1 MKKAYDAIIIGAG
14 HNGLVTSAYL
24 ARQGLRVLVC
34 EKRSV
39 IGGAACTEEIIPGFK
54 FSRASYLLSLFR
66 PKIIDDLDLRQ
77 HGLKYYFRDPYS
89 YTPIKNPIDHDR
101 RSLLLS
107 SVNNQFNAQQ
117 VARFSK
123 KDAENFHKYELW
135 LTKLARAIDQMI
147 HSPPPDL
154 LRMKNETN
162 TFDRFRAYKYSWKI
176 FSNLFRKLGFNGS
189 IDLYQLLTSPASRI
203 LEKWFESDLIKATL
217 ATDGLI
223 GAMLGPYDNGTGYV
237 LLHHVMG
244 DLDGQTSRSKK
255 PYLSL
260 QSYSKKNVSMLI
272 FVNRDLES

>member
-24 ARQGLRVLVC
+24 ARQGLRVLIC

-39 IGGAACTEEIIPGFK
+39 IGGAACTEEIIKGYK

-66 PKIIDDLDLRQ
+66 EKIIQDLNLRE
-77 HGLKYYFRDPYS
+77 HGLKYYFRDPNS
-89 YTPIKNPIDHDR
+89 YTPIKKPINNNQ

-107 SVNNQFNAQQ
+107 TDNQFNIKQIAN
-117 VARFSK
+117 FSK
-123 KDAENFHKYELW
+123 KDAENYHKYEEW
-135 LTKLARAIDQMI
+135 LTKICRAIDELI

-154 LRMKNETN
+154 KQMTKTN
-162 TFDRFRAYKYSWKI
+162 PISDRYRAYNYSLKI
-176 FSNLFRKLGFNGS
+176 FYNLFKKLGLNGS

-203 LEKWFESDLIKATL
+203 LDKWFESDIIKATL

-223 GAMLGPYDNGTGYV
+223 GAMLGPYDSGTGYI

-244 DLDGQTSRSKK
+244 GLDGRASKDFF
-255 PYLSL
+255 LT
-260 QSYSKKNVSMLI
+260 I
-272 FVNRDLES
+272 FC